1 MIIEKIKVDKNA
13 LGLTN
18 FSAKIYACLVTVDA
32 SESIADVMRE
42 IADKSWISRL
52 GIVQQIAFE
61 ARLQSTVKV
70 IMENCLSFCSDTTV
84 GKYDYSVVGEY
95 IISKEGRRALV
106 SSFNHSAVP
115 LAELWKEKESG
126 NAGFDF
132 HSESTSN
139 LIIYGEAKYDSNQNP
154 YNRAINQVEGFI
166 NQKKDAMELT
176 DLSNFVSDIAVRNFI
191 SNKKGFCVS
200 FSITTQKPIDI
211 IKKAI
216 QSDKINNIKSFDE
229 FYVVGVVIND
239 K

>member
-1 MIIEKIKVDKNA
+1 MKIEKIEVDKKV
-13 LGLTN
+13 LGLID
-18 FSAKIYACLVTVDA
+18 FSANIYACLVTVDA

-70 IMENCLSFCSDTTV
+70 IMENCLSFCSDTGV

-95 IISKEGRRALV
+95 IVSKEGRRALV
-106 SSFNHSAVP
+106 SGFNHSAVP

-126 NAGFDF
+126 NPGFDF

-166 NQKKDAMELT
+166 GQKKDAMELS
-176 DLSNFVSDIAVRNFI
+176 DLSNFVSDIAVSNFT

-200 FSITTQKPIDI
+200 FSIMTQKPIDI

>member
-1 MIIEKIKVDKNA
+1 MIIEKIEVDKNA
-13 LGLTN
+13 LGLTD
-18 FSAKIYACLVTVDA
+18 FSANIYACLVTVDA

-52 GIVQQIAFE
+52 KIVHQVAFE

-70 IMENCLSFCSDTTV
+70 IMENCLSFCSDIGV
-84 GKYDYSVVGEY
+84 SKYDYSVVGEY
-95 IISKEGRRALV
+95 IVSKEGRRALV
-106 SSFNHSAVP
+106 SGFNHIAVP

-126 NAGFDF
+126 NPGFDF

-166 NQKKDAMELT
+166 NQKKDAMELS
-176 DLSNFVSDIAVRNFI
+176 DLSNFVSDIALGNFI

-200 FSITTQKPIDI
+200 FSITTHKPIDI
-211 IKKAI
+211 IKNAI
-216 QSDKINNIKSFDE
+216 QSDKLNNIKRFDE